1 VRNKDDN
8 YFKMTDGGLYIHIP
22 FCRQACRYCDF
33 YFTVSLRYQDEFVD
47 KLLFEIAKRAPDF
60 EGITMGSLYFGGGTP
75 SLLSKSNIEKILNS
89 ISQQYT
95 LTTDAEITIECN
107 PDDLDPGVTEFFIKS
122 GMNRISIGIQSF
134 RDEELLLMRRSHR
147 SEAAVRAVENA
158 ATAGFRNITVDLIYG
173 IPGQILVGW
182 GENLDRALSMPV
194 AHLSAYHLTYEQ
206 GTVFEHW
213 RKKGK
218 LQPVE
223 EEESIAMFRLMREKL
238 LTAGFEHY
246 EISNFARKDMK
257 SRHNLLYWSG
267 APYAGFGPSAHSFDG
282 NIRSWNVSSLK
293 EYMEGLSKG
302 EIISEKERPSL
313 KERYHDYLITSLRT
327 SDGADPE
334 FINAEFGDSVRK
346 HFDSRAGSFI
356 SEGYLVWA
364 DRRLVIVPDRWL
376 LADHIMRELF
386 LE

>member
-173 IPGQILVGW
+173 IPGQILVGCSPC
-182 GENLDRALSMPV
+182 L
-194 AHLSAYHLTYEQ
+194 
-206 GTVFEHW
+206 
-213 RKKGK
+213 
-218 LQPVE
+218 
-223 EEESIAMFRLMREKL
+223 
-238 LTAGFEHY
+238 
-246 EISNFARKDMK
+246 
-257 SRHNLLYWSG
+257 
-267 APYAGFGPSAHSFDG
+267 
-282 NIRSWNVSSLK
+282 
-293 EYMEGLSKG
+293 
-302 EIISEKERPSL
+302 
-313 KERYHDYLITSLRT
+313 
-327 SDGADPE
+327 
-334 FINAEFGDSVRK
+334 
-346 HFDSRAGSFI
+346 
-356 SEGYLVWA
+356 
-364 DRRLVIVPDRWL
+364 
-376 LADHIMRELF
+376 
-386 LE
+386 